1 MAELHELR
9 AEVSRSRCARPTLM
23 KLECK
28 LRLEAGSLST
38 PSVPPAASSTT
49 LPLSDP
55 SAAINPCALQVAA
68 AVQSWS
74 AGGVDAAAFLARMA
88 ALGVQ
93 VHLAPEGLPAL
104 PAPQQIT

>member
-1 MAELHELR
+1 M
-9 AEVSRSRCARPTLM
+9 P
-23 KLECK
+23 
-28 LRLEAGSLST
+28 RLEAGTLST
-38 PSVPPAASSTT
+38 PSVPPAASSP
-49 LPLSDP
+49 LPLSEP
-55 SAAINPCALQVAA
+55 SIAVNPCAPQVAA

-93 VHLAPEGLPAL
+93 VHLVPEGLPAL